1 MNTKDPSIKHIIDFH
16 KVGFQ
21 KLKKNWKKIL
31 ETLKKE
37 KGIIIYPGY
46 EVHSNKYGDQTIVFK
61 DLKKHALLVDQI
73 DILKKKFKK
82 NKIKNYIFMPH
93 HLSYKQG
100 RRGVNWD
107 IFEEGVSPVVEL
119 YYKFIL

>member
-1 MNTKDPSIKHIIDFH
+1 M
-16 KVGFQ
+16 
-21 KLKKNWKKIL
+21 
-31 ETLKKE
+31 
-37 KGIIIYPGY
+37 
-46 EVHSNKYGDQTIVFK
+46 HSNKYGDQTIVFK
-61 DLKKHALLVDQI
+61 DIKKHELLVDQI
-73 DILKKKFKK
+73 DILKRNLK

-119 YYKFIL
+119 YSMHGCSENDQQNILFTFNGS